1 MDFLTNPFTTALLFF
16 YQLLGQNIVLTIVV
30 FTLAIRFLLL
40 PLTYQQLK
48 STKATQELQPKLKE
62 IQEKYKGDREKLAAA
77 QMDLYKK
84 NGINPMAGCL
94 PLLVQFPILIGL
106 YGAISRALSATPLQ
120 LLDLSHRIL
129 IPSLASMVPLQNK
142 FWIWNLG
149 QPDTSFI
156 LPVLVV
162 ASTWVSQKLIT
173 PVPSTDPKD
182 PSAAMSRQM
191 LMIMPLITGFFSLQ
205 FASGLS
211 MYWIVG
217 NIAVIAQY
225 FALGRANVRNLIPA
239 FLLPKTQAVTAPA
252 KSTLTTKAVSAK
264 ATASASGS
272 NGTRSEGSG
281 KKSKANITGPAGR
294 PAVTLSEGGGESRP
308 IAAVP
313 LKNKSKAKSRPK

>member
-16 YQLLGQNIVLTIVV
+16 YQLLGHNIVLTIVF

-48 STKATQELQPKLKE
+48 STKATQQLQPKLKE

-77 QMDLYKK
+77 QMELYKK
-84 NGINPMAGCL
+84 NGINPVAGCL
-94 PLLVQFPILIGL
+94 PLVVQFPILIGL

-129 IPSLASMVPLQNK
+129 IPGLATMVPLQNK

-149 QPDTSFI
+149 TPDTSFI
-156 LPVLVV
+156 LPILVV

-173 PVPSTDPKD
+173 PVNPSGDPKD

-191 LMIMPLITGFFSLQ
+191 LMIMPLITGFFSLN

-211 MYWIVG
+211 IYWVVG

-225 FALGRANVRNLIPA
+225 AALGRANLRNLIPA
-239 FLLPKTQAVTAPA
+239 FLLPKTQAAKAPVMPVT
-252 KSTLTTKAVSAK
+252 SAK
-264 ATASASGS
+264 VITAKAGT
-272 NGTRSEGSG
+272 NGTEQPN
-281 KKSKANITGPAGR
+281 KKRKATISGPAGR
-294 PAVTLSEGGGESRP
+294 PAVTLSESGGDSAP

-313 LKNKSKAKSRPK
+313 LRNKSKAKPRSK

>member
-30 FTLAIRFLLL
+30 FTLAIRFLLM

-77 QMDLYKK
+77 QMELYKK

-94 PLLVQFPILIGL
+94 PLVVQFPILIGL
-106 YGAISRALSATPLQ
+106 YGAITRALSVTPLQ

-129 IPSLASMVPLQNK
+129 IPGLATMVPLQNQ
-142 FWIWNLG
+142 FLIWNLG

-156 LPVLVV
+156 LPILVV

-173 PVPSTDPKD
+173 PVTSTNSKD

-191 LMIMPLITGFFSLQ
+191 LMIMPLITGFFSLN

-211 MYWIVG
+211 IYWVVG

-225 FALGRANVRNLIPA
+225 AALGRTNWKNLLPA
-239 FLLPKTQAVTAPA
+239 FLLPKPQPVQATALVSAPA
-252 KSTLTTKAVSAK
+252 KALPAKTSTNGN
-264 ATASASGS
+264 GS
-272 NGTRSEGSG
+272 NGNEQST
-281 KKSKANITGPAGR
+281 KKRKASISGPAGR
-294 PAVTLSEGGGESRP
+294 PAVSLSDGGGDSAP

-313 LKNKSKAKSRPK
+313 LRKPKTKPRNK